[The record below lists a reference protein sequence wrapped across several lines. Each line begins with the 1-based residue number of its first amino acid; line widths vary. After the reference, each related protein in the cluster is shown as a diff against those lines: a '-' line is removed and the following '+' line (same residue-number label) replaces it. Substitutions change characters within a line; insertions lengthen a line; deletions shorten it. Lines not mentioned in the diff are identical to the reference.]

1 MTVQLLCLL
10 RLDAMLSRPV
20 CYKTLQLADRNCLTL
35 DAADTLSFTLVLLRT
50 YTSAD
55 CRKGGLLT
63 DNVVSLLKIALF
75 YLRDK
80 RRNIDGYRTALHA
93 LCIFAV

>member
-1 MTVQLLCLL
+1 MQRLKNGHVIAQFCQITGAGKSCRTGTDDSHLMTVQLLCLL

-20 CYKTLQLADRNCLTL
+20 CYKTLQLTDRNCLTL

-55 CRKGGLLT
+55 CRKCG
-63 DNVVSLLKIALF
+63 
-75 YLRDK
+75 
-80 RRNIDGYRTALHA
+80 
-93 LCIFAV
+93 